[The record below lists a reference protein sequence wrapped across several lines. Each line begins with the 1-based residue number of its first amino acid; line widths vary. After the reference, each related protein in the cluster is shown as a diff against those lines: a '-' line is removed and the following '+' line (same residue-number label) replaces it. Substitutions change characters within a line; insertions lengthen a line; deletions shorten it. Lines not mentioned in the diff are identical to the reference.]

1 MNSKT
6 KKEIT
11 EALKNKAVGF
21 DTFETVEEFTES
33 DGEIKLVKRKVT
45 KKTVPP
51 DVSAVKL
58 LLDIEGESSPISS
71 LSDEELENERAKLIK
86 FLEGKLKNEN
96 RKMQN

>member
-11 EALKNKAVGF
+11 EALKKKAVGF

-71 LSDEELENERAKLIK
+71 LSDEALENERAKLIK

>member
-11 EALKNKAVGF
+11 DALVKKAVGF
-21 DTFETVEEFTES
+21 DTFETVEEFVEA
-33 DGEIKLVKRKVT
+33 DGEVKLVKRKVT

-58 LLDIEGESSPISS
+58 LLDIEGESSSISS
-71 LSDEELENERAKLIK
+71 LSDEELEKERAKLIK

-96 RKMQN
+96 RKVQN